1 MTSAKNKTWQRILHS
16 LKYVL
21 SFLLAAVFLYIAFKG
36 VDLDK
41 VFHTISQAS
50 IFWIVILVV
59 SMLFSHY
66 LRALR
71 WKIILSSVKKDTS
84 IIKLFG
90 ALMVGYGVSCVIPR
104 MGEVSRAVVLGKW
117 EKLSRSSMFGTV
129 ILERIID
136 VIFLG
141 LTIIVSVIIWS
152 RSLYDIFPWLKSA
165 IYITVLLI
173 AILIAFLYLLVRFK
187 ERFYGLIIKI
197 IGRFSAKGAHKA
209 AYVFDMLTQG
219 FASLKGA
226 RNYFYTIVLSALIMI
241 VYALNAYIGFFTL
254 GMENI
259 QHVSYEMGWVLMS
272 ISAIGVV
279 IPTPGAIGSYEA
291 LTKAALVLLFGFGDS
306 ISLAY
311 AVLTHALSYF
321 LFIFTALISFFILNK
336 QHENLF
342 KVVKTDLEEL

>member
-1 MTSAKNKTWQRILHS
+1 MKRILNS

-21 SFLLAAVFLYIAFKG
+21 SFLLAAIFLYIAFKG
-36 VDLDK
+36 VDVDK

-50 IFWIVILVV
+50 IFWIVVLVLSMIL
-59 SMLFSHY
+59 SHY

-90 ALMVGYGVSCVIPR
+90 ALMVGYGVSCVVPR
-104 MGEVSRAVVLGKW
+104 LGEVSRAVVLGRW

-141 LTIIVSVIIWS
+141 LTIVVSVIIWS
-152 RSLYDIFPWLKSA
+152 ENLYDIFPWLKST
-165 IYITVLLI
+165 IYITLFLI
-173 AILIAFLYLLVRFK
+173 AAVVLFIYLLVRYK

-197 IGRFSAKGAHKA
+197 IGRFSGKAAHKT
-209 AYVFDMLTQG
+209 AYIFDMLTQG
-219 FASLKGA
+219 FTSLKGA
-226 RNYFYTIVLSALIMI
+226 RNYFYTILLSILIMA
-241 VYALNAYIGFFTL
+241 VYALNAYLGFYTL

-259 QHVSYEMGWVLMS
+259 KHVSYEMGWVLMS

-291 LTKAALVLLFGFGDS
+291 LTKAALVMLFGFGES

-311 AVLTHALSYF
+311 AVITHALSYF
-321 LFIFTALISFFILNK
+321 LFIFSALIAFFVLNK
-336 QHENLF
+336 QHMNLL